1 MILIH
6 IEVIIGLIKLRTL
19 FFMSPPL
26 YINEIL
32 NFCNTRSSNLEENSL
47 FKLINLSKNQK
58 PLTVSVNQHLMP

>member
-1 MILIH
+1 MFLIH
-6 IEVIIGLIKLRTL
+6 IEVIIGLKAKDT

-26 YINEIL
+26 YINEFL

-58 PLTVSVNQHLMP
+58 SLTVSVNQHLMP

>member
-6 IEVIIGLIKLRTL
+6 IEVIIGLKAKDT

-47 FKLINLSKNQK
+47 FKLINLSKN
-58 PLTVSVNQHLMP
+58 